1 MPLKTTKK
9 PISTSTKKS
18 VRTAKNVSVFM
29 PVQQTSILLTRRER
43 WVSNLPVVWNAAP
56 ARSLVSTAPSNG
68 NIHGMVSVYNIAL
81 DDGKQINLRQCGRP
95 DLLPTRYELLSRG
108 PRSLSRASR
117 HSSKYPNSQQTQKHL
132 VERYQSKPQ
141 FDPKDFFERG
151 K

>member
-1 MPLKTTKK
+1 MPLRMIKRR
-9 PISTSTKKS
+9 ISLWIKKS

-29 PVQQTSILLTRRER
+29 PVRQASILLPRRGR
-43 WVSNLPVVWNAAP
+43 WWSNLPAVWNAAP

-68 NIHGMVSVYNIAL
+68 NTHGMVSVYNIAL

-141 FDPKDFFERG
+141 FDSKDFFERE